1 VSETFPKWV
10 VQRYCDLMN
19 KQEGEHVHSPSMF
32 GGAFGP
38 ATLVALRLIQ
48 THEKEPVDHDV
59 RAVATILH
67 EYGGM
72 DVNFYVEAFSVGDA
86 EMLAAVEAYR
96 AGKAR

>member
-1 VSETFPKWV
+1 MYIIP
-10 VQRYCDLMN
+10 
-19 KQEGEHVHSPSMF
+19 
-32 GGAFGP
+32 
-38 ATLVALRLIQ
+38 
-48 THEKEPVDHDV
+48 
-59 RAVATILH
+59 H